1 MGKIVRL
8 TESDLTRLVRRVI
21 TEQEGEQNQ
30 MKWGEIKKQF
40 AKYNPKFRKFNQK
53 GKLMYGTNPFK
64 TYSQEIMSLIVPGVG
79 DVEITY
85 PYSETEG
92 PDYDN
97 NFVRVNVDS
106 KSGKKVPLDFQSIL
120 KSIKN

>member
-40 AKYNPKFRKFNQK
+40 VKYNPKFRKFNQK

-97 NFVRVNVDS
+97 NFVRVNVDG